1 MVTKLQDAK
10 ITIEIDEGRAL
21 AELQKF
27 RETLSQQGQMATRE
41 REGEQKKEEVKAKGA
56 IKKEQKG
63 AIAGLS
69 AMGQRITGAINSIK
83 RATLEGAIALPLT
96 LILGAAAAPAARA
109 AVRAAELGPEI
120 GTGLLKSELGEIT
133 KGIPGADAAIE
144 TILAGM
150 GKLSD
155 EITKTNAAVQAIGQT
170 IDQVGKVGI
179 SLGGAGQGALVVDAK
194 FASRLTQGMY
204 DFNKAQIGA
213 RRFAYKEGIK
223 NISESIGSV
232 MGNVFNE

>member
-27 RETLSQQGQMATRE
+27 RETLSQQGQAASRE
-41 REGEQKKEEVKAKGA
+41 REGEQKKEEAKAKGA

-69 AMGQRITGAINSIK
+69 AMSQRITGAINSIK
-83 RATLEGAIALPLT
+83 RATLEGAIAWPAT

-120 GTGLLKSELGEIT
+120 GTGLLRSELGELT
-133 KGIPGADAAIE
+133 KDIPGAEVAVE
-144 TILAGM
+144 KILDGM
-150 GKLSD
+150 GALSD

-170 IDQVGKVGI
+170 LDQVGKVGI
-179 SLGGAGQGALVVDAK
+179 SLGGAGQAALMGNPEFAK
-194 FASRLTQGMY
+194 DLMQGMY

-223 NISESIGSV
+223 NMSESIGTV
-232 MGNVFNE
+232 MGKVFNE

>member
-10 ITIEIDEGRAL
+10 ITIEIDEARAL

-27 RETLSQQGQMATRE
+27 RETLSQQGQAASRE
-41 REGEQKKEEVKAKGA
+41 REGEQKKEETKAKGA

-83 RATLEGAIALPLT
+83 RATLEGAIAWPAT

-120 GTGLLKSELGEIT
+120 GAGLLKSELGELT

-179 SLGGAGQGALVVDAK
+179 SLGGAGQDALIVDTK

-204 DFNKAQIGA
+204 DFNKAQLGA
-213 RRFAYKEGIK
+213 RRFAYKEGIENMSK
-223 NISESIGSV
+223 SIGSM

>member
-10 ITIEIDEGRAL
+10 ITIEIDEARAL

-27 RETLSQQGQMATRE
+27 RETLSQQAQTFDRE
-41 REGEQKKEEVKAKGA
+41 REKEEKKEETKE
-56 IKKEQKG
+56 KEQVKKKQRG
-63 AIAGLS
+63 AVQGLS
-69 AMGQRITGAINSIK
+69 AMGQKITGAINSIK
-83 RATLEGAIALPLT
+83 RASLEAGIALPLGVFM
-96 LILGAAAAPAARA
+96 GAAAAPAARGI
-109 AVRAAELGPEI
+109 VHAAELGPVVGE
-120 GTGLLKSELGEIT
+120 GLLESELGELA
-133 KGIPGADAAIE
+133 KAGVPQPALDAIR
-144 TILAGM
+144 AGM
-150 GKLSD
+150 GALSD

-179 SLGGAGQGALVVDAK
+179 SLGGAGQAALLADPQ
-194 FASRLTQGMY
+194 FAARLTKGMY

-223 NISESIGSV
+223 NMSESIGSV

>member
-10 ITIEIDEGRAL
+10 ITIEIDEARAL

-27 RETLSQQGQMATRE
+27 RETLSQQGQAASRE
-41 REGEQKKEEVKAKGA
+41 REGEQKKEETKAKGA

-69 AMGQRITGAINSIK
+69 AMSQRITGAINSIK
-83 RATLEGAIALPLT
+83 RATLEGAIAWPAT

-120 GTGLLKSELGEIT
+120 GTGLLKSELAELT
-133 KGIPGADAAIE
+133 KDIPGAEVAVE
-144 TILAGM
+144 KILDGM
-150 GKLSD
+150 GALSD

-170 IDQVGKVGI
+170 LDQVGKVGI
-179 SLGGAGQGALVVDAK
+179 SLGGAGQAALMGDPD
-194 FASRLTQGMY
+194 FATNLMQGMY
-204 DFNKAQIGA
+204 DYNKAQIGA
-213 RRFAYKEGIK
+213 RRFAYKQGIENMSK
-223 NISESIGSV
+223 SIGDV